1 MRPGKRKVLD
11 KSTPMGAIQDQLERA
26 NGKWGQIK
34 IICSR
39 LPRIRIQPF
48 QYFKLHSYPRKPVMR
63 WSLFHP

>member
-1 MRPGKRKVLD
+1 MSCPAVPAAFPFGFALFFSLKADRG
-11 KSTPMGAIQDQLERA
+11 E
-26 NGKWGQIK
+26 KWGQIK